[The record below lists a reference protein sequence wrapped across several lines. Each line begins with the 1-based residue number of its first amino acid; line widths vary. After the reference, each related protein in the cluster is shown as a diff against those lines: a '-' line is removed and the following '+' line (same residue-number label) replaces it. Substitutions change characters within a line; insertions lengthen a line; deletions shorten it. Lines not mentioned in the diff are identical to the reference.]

1 MELFITKGQ
10 ASCMVLGEAITESNK
25 LKSKAI
31 IEETPFQ
38 VVYTVAE
45 GKMRPVTVEKQVI
58 ERDPFTYQRYPDT
71 SPSSP
76 TLSSINID

>member
-10 ASCMVLGEAITESNK
+10 ASYMILWEAITESNK

-31 IEETPFQ
+31 IEETPLQ

-45 GKMRPVTVEKQVI
+45 GKMRPVTVEKHVV
-58 ERDPFTYQRYPDT
+58 ERDPFT
-71 SPSSP
+71 
-76 TLSSINID
+76 